1 MLPWLE
7 SMRRKCDEKADFSV
21 PLLMGLI
28 PSPTES
34 GMNQNQVPK
43 QNMIQE
49 EKQKE
54 IECVN
59 SDISMK
65 DKIKFD
71 SS

>member
-1 MLPWLE
+1 
-7 SMRRKCDEKADFSV
+7 
-21 PLLMGLI
+21 MGLI